1 MTHQEIEK
9 LFTSFNHQTVL
20 LIGDGMVDAY
30 MWGKVNRQSPEAPVS
45 VVDVYQQEKRL
56 GGAGNVAKNLAA
68 LGARTIFCGF
78 VGDDDNG
85 TVFKNL
91 MVKNGL
97 EQTGLFEVKGRP
109 TTVKTRIIAHNKHV
123 LRVDEEVTDALADYS
138 EFIAQI
144 KEIINGQSI
153 DVILFQDYDKGVIN
167 KEVIDEVVALAKQKD
182 IPTVVDPKK
191 RNFMDYKG
199 VTLFKPNLK
208 EIKEGLHVEFN
219 ARNDDE
225 LSENVQ
231 KLRNTLDA
239 KMVLLTLSEL
249 GVYIQHHEGEKHL
262 PAFEREIVDVSGAG
276 DTVVSVAALA
286 LAAGCKPE
294 TVALLANL
302 AGGLVCEDVGVVPIQ
317 PAGLKKE
324 VQKLLQ
330 NSRIFTKNKL
340 L

>member
-1 MTHQEIEK
+1 MTHQEIEQ
-9 LFTSFNHQTVL
+9 LFESLNQQTVL

-30 MWGKVNRQSPEAPVS
+30 MWGKINRQSPEAPVS

-56 GGAGNVAKNLAA
+56 GGAGNVAKNLNA

-85 TVFKNL
+85 LVFKNL
-91 MVKNGL
+91 MAKNGL
-97 EQTGLFEVKGRP
+97 EETGLFEVKGRP

-123 LRVDEEVTDALADYS
+123 LRVDEEVTEELADYS
-138 EFIAQI
+138 RFLEQI
-144 KEIINGQSI
+144 THIINSQSI
-153 DVILFQDYDKGVIN
+153 DVILFQDYDKGVITQQ
-167 KEVIDEVVALAKQKD
+167 VIDEVVTLAKEKS

-208 EIKEGLHVEFN
+208 EIKEGLHVQFN
-219 ARNDDE
+219 ARNDIE

-231 KLRNTLDA
+231 KLRAALDVE
-239 KMVLLTLSEL
+239 MVLLTLSEL
-249 GVYIQHHEGEKHL
+249 GVYIQHPKGEKHL
-262 PAFEREIVDVSGAG
+262 PAFERQIVDVSGAG

-294 TVALLANL
+294 TVAILANL
-302 AGGLVCEDVGVVPIQ
+302 AGGLVCEDVGVVPIDKSR
-317 PAGLKKE
+317 LFKE
-324 VQKLLQ
+324 AIKQ
-330 NSRIFTKNKL
+330 SH
-340 L
+340 